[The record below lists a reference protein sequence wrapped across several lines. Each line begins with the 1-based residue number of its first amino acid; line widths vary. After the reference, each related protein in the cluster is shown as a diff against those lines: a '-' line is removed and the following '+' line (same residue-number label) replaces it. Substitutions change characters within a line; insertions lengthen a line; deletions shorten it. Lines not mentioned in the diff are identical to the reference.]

1 MLEDIDKITTP
12 GEKKPT
18 NVKKILHKKEVSAM
32 KTEKMIWIES
42 RQLTYDSKYQANVF
56 VSAL

>member
-18 NVKKILHKKEVSAM
+18 NVKKTLHKKEVSAM
-32 KTEKMIWIES
+32 KTEKMI
-42 RQLTYDSKYQANVF
+42 
-56 VSAL
+56 